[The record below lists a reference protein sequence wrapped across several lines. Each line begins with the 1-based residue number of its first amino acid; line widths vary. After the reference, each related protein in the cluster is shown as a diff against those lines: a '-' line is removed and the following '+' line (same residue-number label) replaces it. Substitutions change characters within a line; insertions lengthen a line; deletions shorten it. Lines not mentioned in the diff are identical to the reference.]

1 MTAAYFY
8 VTDGG
13 KNTVDL
19 LRYSVLSLRNH
30 VDDPLI
36 FVCITGVED
45 PSWIPSGCVVVKY
58 DHDVFKKYNGG
69 ASLEKRDDSAFP
81 LACFLRFVAP
91 LDDRVISECKRRGCD
106 RLVYLD
112 CDTEVL
118 SSGFRNIADE
128 NLCECSVGGC
138 RDPWDRN
145 HIRLVTRELAG
156 EDISSRAGVTYVN
169 SGVLLFDISSPHKWN
184 NNAASAVLAAY
195 VRYGDRGLTCPDQD
209 CLWLASGVSI
219 AELPPKYNHLMSA
232 PRFLKDGTDDVYL
245 LHYTGPL
252 GRNKKIMLERAK
264 KQRDQPPDAPV
275 VQTDKQ
281 TLSRIVVTLIGC
293 VEDLDEDPETKRNLE
308 RMNAVIRPDRPAVLF
323 VDSSSA
329 RSDRVKK
336 YVDILKSRR
345 NCTVISI
352 PDGFTDTYRHY
363 QEFSLTPVMY
373 EVLRKLGFT
382 HRFNHEPDLWVNRD
396 DLDWWALHD
405 YDYVASPLFRLWENI
420 GSGRPLEDA
429 VFNPLCGGGSFCR
442 VAPIG
447 DLMREYQAKRKTRK
461 SNEEFSN
468 IHDDMVICGTANI
481 DHEAESLPR
490 MKIAPRDMC
499 LKYGWNDVD
508 PEVRDP
514 LRHTETLGAFS
525 QTVSPMVIHK
535 PKGALNKE
543 LTRRATHENP
553 KCVMLVSSA
562 MPESADPGELIPD
575 GVDPEDVLPVFMNHC
590 KGLTDNPFG
599 RILVQRCKRL
609 MTIHNFTIEPPFGF
623 CDCEKTA
630 NYVRDVFGG
639 LLWYDR
645 ELLHYSTKG
654 GPRCFVTYDGVVR
667 DDEATRSLLSIHG
680 EDNGKHVP
688 TAGFMAYRILR
699 DRYPDARF
707 VLVDFFGRDG
717 GHFVWKGHDTK
728 WEQAEYAK
736 DTRVER
742 VFTR

>member
-8 VTDGG
+8 VTDGDT
-13 KNTVDL
+13 KSCERLQFSVD
-19 LRYSVLSLRNH
+19 SLRRH
-30 VDDPLI
+30 
-36 FVCITGVED
+36 VED
-45 PSWIPSGCVVVKY
+45 PLVFVCTMDPVKEGFSVPDGCIMRRFGA
-58 DHDVFKKYNGG
+58 DVFDRYNGG
-69 ASLEKRDDSAFP
+69 VRLEKIDKTRFP
-81 LACFLRFVAP
+81 LHCFLRFIVP
-91 LDDRVISECKRRGCD
+91 LDETVLAVCREHGCD

-112 CDTEVL
+112 CDTEIM
-118 SSGFRNIADE
+118 SPGFSGIADE
-128 NLCECSVGGC
+128 DLHGCHVGGC
-138 RDPWDRN
+138 SDPSCARHKRTLKPLLDPAQWDDR
-145 HIRLVTRELAG
+145 IKIL
-156 EDISSRAGVTYVN
+156 YVN
-169 SGVLLFDISSPHKWN
+169 SGVLVYDVSSGSGRWNEFD
-184 NNAASAVLAAY
+184 ASAVFDAY
-195 VRYGDRGLTCPDQD
+195 RVYGPSLDCPDQH
-209 CLWLASGVSI
+209 CLWLADGVTV
-219 AELPPKYNHLMSA
+219 AGLPTGYNYLADLSLVMPANGVH
-232 PRFLKDGTDDVYL
+232 L
-245 LHYTGPL
+245 LHYTG
-252 GRNKKIMLERAK
+252 NSKKKLDERVK
-264 KQRDQPPDAPV
+264 RF
-275 VQTDKQ
+275 
-281 TLSRIVVTLIGC
+281 LSSRWSEGDTGALARTCSGHRIVVTLIGC
-293 VEDLDEDPETKRNLE
+293 VEDLDRDAEAKRNLE

-329 RSDRVKK
+329 GSNRVKK

-345 NCTVISI
+345 NCTVVSV
-352 PDGFTDTYRHY
+352 PDGFTDTYRHFR
-363 QEFSLTPVMY
+363 EFSLTPVMY

-396 DLDWWALHD
+396 DLDWWVLHD

-420 GSGRPLEDA
+420 GSGRPLENA

-461 SNEEFSN
+461 SSEEFSN

-645 ELLHYSTKG
+645 ELLHYSTRG
-654 GPRCFVTYDGVVR
+654 GPRCFATYDGVVR
-667 DDEATRSLLSIHG
+667 DDGATRSLLSIHD

-717 GHFVWKGHDTK
+717 GHFVWKGHNTE

-736 DTRVER
+736 DTKVER

>member
-8 VTDGG
+8 VTDGDA
-13 KNTVDL
+13 KSDEWLRFSVD
-19 LRYSVLSLRNH
+19 SLRRH
-30 VDDPLI
+30 
-36 FVCITGVED
+36 VED
-45 PSWIPSGCVVVKY
+45 PLVFVCTMDPVKDGFSVPNGCIMRRFGT
-58 DHDVFKKYNGG
+58 DVFDRYNGG
-69 ASLEKRDDSAFP
+69 TRLEKLDKTRFP
-81 LACFLRFVAP
+81 LHCFLRFIVP
-91 LDDRVISECKRRGCD
+91 LDETVLAVCREHGCD

-112 CDTEVL
+112 CDTEIM
-118 SSGFRNIADE
+118 SPGFSGIADE
-128 NLCECSVGGC
+128 DLHGCHVGGC
-138 RDPWDRN
+138 RDPLDVKHKRTLKPLLGPEQWDD
-145 HIRLVTRELAG
+145 RLKIL
-156 EDISSRAGVTYVN
+156 YVN
-169 SGVLLFDISSPHKWN
+169 SGVLMYDVSSGSGQWSEFD
-184 NNAASAVLAAY
+184 ASAVFDAY
-195 VRYGDRGLTCPDQD
+195 RAYGPSLDCPDQH
-209 CLWLASGVSI
+209 CLWLADGVTV
-219 AELPPKYNHLMSA
+219 AELPTGYNYLADMSMVMPA
-232 PRFLKDGTDDVYL
+232 DGVRL
-245 LHYTGPL
+245 LHYTGSS
-252 GRNKKIMLERAK
+252 KKRFDERVK
-264 KQRDQPPDAPV
+264 RFLMSRQSGEDAGVPAR
-275 VQTDKQ
+275 TCGEH
-281 TLSRIVVTLIGC
+281 RIAVTLIGC
-293 VEDLDEDPETKRNLE
+293 VEDLNRDPEAKRNLE

-323 VDSSSA
+323 VDSSTAGSN
-329 RSDRVKK
+329 RVKK
-336 YVDILKSRR
+336 YVDILKARR
-345 NCTVISI
+345 KCTVVSV
-352 PDGFTDTYRHY
+352 PNGFTDTYRHF
-363 QEFSLTPVMY
+363 QAFMQTPVMY
-373 EVLRKLGFT
+373 ETLRKLGFT
-382 HRFNHEPDLWVNRD
+382 HRFNHEPDVWVNRD

-405 YDYVASPLFRLWENI
+405 YDYVSSPLFRLRENI
-420 GSGRPLEDA
+420 GAGRPLKDT
-429 VFNPLCGGGSFCR
+429 VFNPLCGGGSFTR
-442 VAPIG
+442 VAPVEN
-447 DLMREYQAKRKTRK
+447 LMRELQAKRKTRK
-461 SNEEFSN
+461 SDEEFCN

-490 MKIAPRDMC
+490 MKIAPRDLC

-535 PKGALNKE
+535 PKGALNRE
-543 LTRRATHENP
+543 LTRRAPHEVP

-575 GVDPEDVLPVFMNHC
+575 GIDPEDVLPVFMNHC

-609 MTIHNFTIEPPFGF
+609 MTLHNFTIEPPFGF

-645 ELLHYSTKG
+645 ELLHYSTRG

-667 DDEATRSLLSIHG
+667 DDGATRSLLAVHD
-680 EDNGKHVP
+680 EDGGKHVP

-736 DTRVER
+736 DPKVER

>member
-8 VTDGG
+8 VTDGDA
-13 KNTVDL
+13 KSDERLRFSVD
-19 LRYSVLSLRNH
+19 SLRRH
-30 VDDPLI
+30 
-36 FVCITGVED
+36 VED
-45 PSWIPSGCVVVKY
+45 PLVFVCTIDPVKDRFSAPDGCIVRRFGA
-58 DHDVFKKYNGG
+58 DVFDRYNGG
-69 ASLEKRDDSAFP
+69 TRLKKTDKTRFP
-81 LACFLRFVAP
+81 LHCFLRFIVP
-91 LDDRVISECKRRGCD
+91 LDETVLAVCREHGCD
-106 RLVYLD
+106 RLVYMD
-112 CDTEVL
+112 CDTEIT
-118 SSGFRNIADE
+118 STGFSGIADE
-128 NLCECSVGGC
+128 DLHGCHVGGC
-138 RDPWDRN
+138 RDPMDMKHKRTLKPLLDPVQWNDR
-145 HIRLVTRELAG
+145 LKVL
-156 EDISSRAGVTYVN
+156 YVN
-169 SGVLLFDISSPHKWN
+169 SGVLVYDVSSGSGRWN
-184 NNAASAVLAAY
+184 ECDASAVFDAY
-195 VRYGDRGLTCPDQD
+195 RAYGPSLDCPDQH
-209 CLWLASGVSI
+209 CLWLAGGVTV
-219 AELPPKYNHLMSA
+219 AEIPAGYNYLADMSLVM
-232 PRFLKDGTDDVYL
+232 PENGVHL
-245 LHYTGPL
+245 LHYTGSS
-252 GRNKKIMLERAK
+252 KKRLDERVK
-264 KQRDQPPDAPV
+264 RFLSSWQPGEDTGA
-275 VQTDKQ
+275 QARTCNGH
-281 TLSRIVVTLIGC
+281 RIVVTLIGC
-293 VEDLDEDPETKRNLE
+293 VEDLDRDTEAKRNLE
-308 RMNAVIRPDRPAVLF
+308 RMNAIIRPDRPAVLF

-329 RSDRVKK
+329 GSDRVKK

-345 NCTVISI
+345 NCTVISV
-352 PDGFTDTYRHY
+352 PDGLTDTYRHF
-363 QEFSLTPVMY
+363 QEFSLTPVVY
-373 EVLRKLGFT
+373 EVLKKLGFT

-405 YDYVASPLFRLWENI
+405 YDYVASPLFRLRENI

-447 DLMREYQAKRKTRK
+447 DLMREYQTKRKTRK
-461 SNEEFSN
+461 SNEEFCN

-490 MKIAPRDMC
+490 MKIAPRDLC

-543 LTRRATHENP
+543 LTRRAAHENP

-645 ELLHYSTKG
+645 ELLHYSTRG
-654 GPRCFVTYDGVVR
+654 GPRCFATYDGVVR
-667 DDEATRSLLSIHG
+667 DDGATRSLLSIHD
-680 EDNGKHVP
+680 EDDGKHVP

-736 DTRVER
+736 DTKVER

>member
-8 VTDGG
+8 VTDGDA
-13 KNTVDL
+13 KSCERLQFSVD
-19 LRYSVLSLRNH
+19 SLRRH
-30 VDDPLI
+30 
-36 FVCITGVED
+36 VED
-45 PSWIPSGCVVVKY
+45 PLVFVCTMDPVKDGFSVPDGCIMRRFGT
-58 DHDVFKKYNGG
+58 DVFDRYNGG
-69 ASLEKRDDSAFP
+69 TRLEKLDKTRFP
-81 LACFLRFVAP
+81 LHCFLRFIVP
-91 LDDRVISECKRRGCD
+91 LDETVLAVCREHGCD

-112 CDTEVL
+112 CDTEIM
-118 SSGFRNIADE
+118 SPGFSGIADE
-128 NLCECSVGGC
+128 DLHGCHVGGC
-138 RDPWDRN
+138 RDPLDAKHKRTLKPLLDPVQWDD
-145 HIRLVTRELAG
+145 RLKIL
-156 EDISSRAGVTYVN
+156 YVN
-169 SGVLLFDISSPHKWN
+169 SGVLVYDVSSGSGRWN
-184 NNAASAVLAAY
+184 ELDASAVFDAY
-195 VRYGDRGLTCPDQD
+195 RVYGPSLDCPDQH
-209 CLWLASGVSI
+209 CLWLADGVTV
-219 AELPPKYNHLMSA
+219 AELPTGYDYLADMSLVMPA
-232 PRFLKDGTDDVYL
+232 NGVHL
-245 LHYTGPL
+245 LHYTGSS
-252 GRNKKIMLERAK
+252 KKRLDERVK
-264 KQRDQPPDAPV
+264 RF
-275 VQTDKQ
+275 
-281 TLSRIVVTLIGC
+281 LSSRRSGGDTGALARTCSGHRIVVTLIGC
-293 VEDLDEDPETKRNLE
+293 VEDLDRNAEAMRNLE

-323 VDSSSA
+323 VDSSSVG
-329 RSDRVKK
+329 SNRVKK

-345 NCTVISI
+345 NCTVISV
-352 PDGFTDTYRHY
+352 PDGFTDTYRHF
-363 QEFSLTPVMY
+363 QEFSLTPVVY
-373 EVLRKLGFT
+373 EVLGKLGFT

-396 DLDWWALHD
+396 DLDWWVLHD
-405 YDYVASPLFRLWENI
+405 YDYVASPLFRLRENI

-442 VAPIG
+442 VAPVG
-447 DLMREYQAKRKTRK
+447 NLMREYQAKRKIRK

-481 DHEAESLPR
+481 DYEAESLPR
-490 MKIAPRDMC
+490 MKVAPRDLC

-654 GPRCFVTYDGVVR
+654 GPRCFATYDGVVR
-667 DDEATRSLLSIHG
+667 DDGATRSLLSIYD

-728 WEQAEYAK
+728 WEQVEYAK
-736 DTRVER
+736 DTKVER